1 MRNNKKNIVA
11 ISASLIILI
20 IGIFGAGCKKDF
32 LDRKP
37 LGQYTTDNY
46 PYTTGS
52 GPYDQYI
59 FAAYASLRT
68 WQTSVFGYIGAVSI
82 RSDDADKGSTPAD
95 ASTQIQMDNF
105 PVTPT
110 NGLTNDLWTG
120 YYATITDCNIILNQV
135 AKDSSNT
142 PCTFAY

>member
-11 ISASLIILI
+11 IPVSIII
-20 IGIFGAGCKKDF
+20 IAVSIFGIGCKKNF

-46 PYTTGS
+46 PYGTGS

-68 WQTSVFGYIGAVSI
+68 YQTTVFGFIGAVSI

-95 ASTQIQMDNF
+95 APAQLEMDNF

-120 YYATITDCNIILNQV
+120 YYATITIVI
-135 AKDSSNT
+135 S
-142 PCTFAY
+142 F

>member
-1 MRNNKKNIVA
+1 MRKNKKNIVVIA
-11 ISASLIILI
+11 AFHNHFDVRL
-20 IGIFGAGCKKDF
+20 FGSGCKKNF
-32 LDRKP
+32 LDRQP

-46 PYTTGS
+46 PYGTGS

-95 ASTQIQMDNF
+95 ASTQ
-105 PVTPT
+105 
-110 NGLTNDLWTG
+110 LKWTIFRLHLPMG
-120 YYATITDCNIILNQV
+120 
-135 AKDSSNT
+135 
-142 PCTFAY
+142 